1 MRTICV
7 AGLYIN
13 IESADEAFFSKRFKA
28 YEAAPTD
35 TPDMVMTTRVVN
47 EIPLPQGEICY
58 EKNNSYV
65 LKTDD
70 GRFFK
75 YSLGPKSGKV
85 VLGIDYSADYSSVNI
100 SLIKGI
106 RYEQLAE
113 TEYEYMYTGFMFANR
128 LSMLNGTVLHGSSFA
143 FEGESIVFSANS
155 GTGKST
161 HVGLWQKRFGE
172 KVEIINDDKPAI
184 RIENGKAFIYGTP
197 WSGKTDLNQNVKYP
211 LKAVVFLSRGEENT
225 IKKMDVINA
234 VLNFSNQLPRTSSD
248 RDVCLK
254 SIDFIKQLYKI
265 NIPVYDFKCN
275 ITDEAV
281 EVAYNGLFKGELQ

>member
-13 IESADEAFFSKRFKA
+13 IESADEEFFSKRFKA

-35 TPDMVMTTRVVN
+35 SPDMVMTTKVVD
-47 EIPLPQGEICY
+47 EIPVPEGEICY
-58 EKNNSYV
+58 QKNCCYV
-65 LKTDD
+65 LKTND

-75 YSLGPKSGKV
+75 YLVGRKRRKV
-85 VLGIDYSADYSSVNI
+85 VLSIDYSADYSSVNI

-106 RYEQLAE
+106 RYQNLAE
-113 TEYEYMYTGFMFANR
+113 TEYEYMYTGFMFSNR
-128 LSMLNGTVLHGSSFA
+128 LAVLNGTVLHGSSFA
-143 FEGESIVFSANS
+143 FGGEGVIFSANS

-172 KVEIINDDKPAI
+172 KIEIINDDKPAI

-197 WSGKTDLNQNVKYP
+197 WSGKTDLNRNVKYP
-211 LKAVVFLSRGEENT
+211 LKAVVFLSRGEQNT
-225 IKKMDVINA
+225 IKKMDVMNA
-234 VLNFSNQLPRTSSD
+234 VLNFSNQLPRLSSD
-248 RDVCLK
+248 SSIGLK

-275 ITDEAV
+275 ISDEAV
-281 EVAYNGLFKGELQ
+281 EVAYNGLFKGELL

>member
-1 MRTICV
+1 MKRYCIGDVIVDIDVECERLERLGKPYEVDVDGPPNMRVIITKEMLDDMHKEYNYLTRDEV
-7 AGLYIN
+7 AYLASGALFNRRITAFNGLMLHS
-13 IESADEAFFSKRFKA
+13 SAIAMDGWA
-28 YEAAPTD
+28 Y
-35 TPDMVMTTRVVN
+35 
-47 EIPLPQGEICY
+47 L
-58 EKNNSYV
+58 
-65 LKTDD
+65 
-70 GRFFK
+70 
-75 YSLGPKSGKV
+75 
-85 VLGIDYSADYSSVNI
+85 
-100 SLIKGI
+100 
-106 RYEQLAE
+106 
-113 TEYEYMYTGFMFANR
+113 
-128 LSMLNGTVLHGSSFA
+128 
-143 FEGESIVFSANS
+143 FSAHS

-161 HVGLWQKRFGE
+161 HTGLWKQVFGDR
-172 KVEIINDDKPAI
+172 VTYINDDKPII
-184 RIENGKAFIYGTP
+184 RKIDGKFYAYGTP